1 MADRVA
7 NRCFV
12 CGPDNP
18 AGLRLRFVQDGARVR
33 AEFVPREEH
42 VGWEGIVHGGIL
54 AAVLDDAM
62 GNVFYLQGY
71 QALTARMEVRFRR
84 PVRPGEHLEVRAW
97 VAAEDTRT
105 VTTRAELVRNGEVV
119 CSAEARFLRSSLREG
134 RRAG

>member
-1 MADRVA
+1 MA

-18 AGLRLRFVQDGARVR
+18 SGLRLVFRREGEAVV

-62 GNVFYLQGY
+62 GNVFFLQGY

-84 PVRPGEHLEVRAW
+84 PVRPGDRLRVRAW
-97 VAAEDTRT
+97 VDREDGRT
-105 VTTRAELVRNGEVV
+105 LTTRAELVRDGEVV
-119 CSAEARFLRSSLREG
+119 CSARGVFLRNSLREV
-134 RRAG
+134 RDAG

>member
-1 MADRVA
+1 MTVA

-18 AGLRLRFVQDGARVR
+18 AGLRLRFSLEGEAVV

-42 VGWEGIVHGGIL
+42 VGWEGVVHGGIL

-62 GNVFYLQGY
+62 GNVFYLRGY

-84 PVRPGEHLEVRAW
+84 PVRPGDRLRVRAW
-97 VAAEDTRT
+97 VAHQDGRT
-105 VTTRAELVRNGEVV
+105 VTARAELVRDGEVV
-119 CSAEARFLRSSLREG
+119 CTAEGLFLRRSVREVG
-134 RRAG
+134 DAG

>member
-1 MADRVA
+1 MA

-18 AGLRLRFVQDGARVR
+18 SGLRLVFRPEGEAVV

-62 GNVFYLQGY
+62 GNVFYLRGY

-84 PVRPGEHLEVRAW
+84 PVRPGDRLRVRAW
-97 VAAEDTRT
+97 VDREDGPTI
-105 VTTRAELVRNGEVV
+105 TTRAELVRDGEVV
-119 CSAEARFLRSSLREG
+119 CRGQGVFLRSSLREVPD
-134 RRAG
+134 AG

>member
-1 MADRVA
+1 VA

-18 AGLRLRFVQDGARVR
+18 SGLRLVFRREGEAVV

-42 VGWEGIVHGGIL
+42 VGWEGIVHGGLL

-62 GNVFYLQGY
+62 GNVFFLQGY

-84 PVRPGEHLEVRAW
+84 PVRPGDRLRVRAW
-97 VAAEDTRT
+97 VEREDGRT
-105 VTTRAELVRNGEVV
+105 ITTRAELVRDGEVV
-119 CSAEARFLRSSLREG
+119 CSGQGVFLRSSLREVPD
-134 RRAG
+134 AG

>member
-1 MADRVA
+1 MTVA

-18 AGLRLRFVQDGARVR
+18 VGLRLRFTRDGEAVT

-54 AAVLDDAM
+54 TAVLDDAM

-84 PVRPGEHLEVRAW
+84 PVRPGERLQVRAW
-97 VAAEDTRT
+97 VASEDSRT
-105 VTTRAELVRNGEVV
+105 ITTRAELVRDGEVV
-119 CSAEARFLRSSLREG
+119 CSGQGVFVRGSLREVADA
-134 RRAG
+134 R

>member
-1 MADRVA
+1 MA

-18 AGLRLRFVQDGARVR
+18 VGLRLRFCRDGEAVA

-62 GNVFYLQGY
+62 GNVFYLRGY

-84 PVRPGEHLEVRAW
+84 PVRPGDRLRVRAW
-97 VAAEDTRT
+97 VAEEDGRT
-105 VTTRAELVRNGEVV
+105 ITTRAELLRGSEVV
-119 CSAEARFLRSSLREG
+119 CTAQGVFLRGSLQEVRDG
-134 RRAG
+134 R